1 LSQWTTTW
9 FARPIHLKLWCDS
22 FPCIL
27 S

>member
-9 FARPIHLKLWCDS
+9 FARTIHRKLWCDS